1 MTISPTTDAPTKSDL
16 TERHLLRTAVRLF
29 GRKGFDRT
37 TMRDIAKAAD
47 MSVGAAYYYYRSK
60 EELVLAYYRQTQ
72 DEHERLLGERLP
84 DLTDSADRI
93 RAALRIKLELIA
105 DGRPFLG
112 ALFRFAGDPDHPL
125 SVFGPATRELRQR
138 SMATFAR
145 ALDGSGLTG
154 PSLELATTGLWA
166 LHLGLVLRAVY
177 DQSPGLERTYALADA
192 AATLVARI
200 TALAQ
205 MPGTE
210 PLIAWLVSALGTL
223 DGGAPEASAPARTS
237 TSAGAFPRERG
248 TTK

>member
-1 MTISPTTDAPTKSDL
+1 MTTSHTTDGPTKSDL

-84 DLTDSADRI
+84 ALTDPAERI

-112 ALFRFAGDPDHPL
+112 ALFRFAGDPEHPL

-145 ALDGSGLTG
+145 ALEGSGLTAA
-154 PSLELATTGLWA
+154 SLELATTGLWT
-166 LHLGLVLRAVY
+166 LHLGLVLRALY
-177 DQSPGLERTYALADA
+177 DQSPGLKRTYALADT
-192 AATLVARI
+192 AATLVARM
-200 TALAQ
+200 TVLAKL
-205 MPGTE
+205 PGAE
-210 PLIAWLVSALGTL
+210 PVIAWLASAIGTL
-223 DGGAPEASAPARTS
+223 DGGAPEASAPSKTIA
-237 TSAGAFPRERG
+237 TSALPGKRGAR
-248 TTK
+248 